1 MNPFKNMNHY
11 FLLALFTVSSFYG
24 FNQEGNKGNQVVL
37 ELRNYFKG
45 IVTPEPEDQNH
56 LFNFQYK
63 YMFSPWGKTIG
74 ARGGMFNF
82 GINLGRFFSNKIII
96 GPVADIKLFPGGAR
110 GHKLSSEFLNDF
122 NDSFILNNS
131 TSKDSVNLL
140 VYSSN
145 FNNEGIRGNNMFNF
159 GVMISLFPQKFG
171 ALMVQIKKGGTG
183 FQFHNMIYGN
193 TYVNGGG
200 NDKVGM
206 FVSNNWTYEL
216 TLKPFAFF
224 RNTFYSKYHG
234 GQYLSNSFVIS
245 FYYERLNFKSA
256 EFNGTKL
263 IDIVNDSFIS
273 KYGIDNRF
281 GIKIGL
287 AFY

>member
-1 MNPFKNMNHY
+1 MNLFKNKNRF
-11 FLLALFTVSSFYG
+11 FLLVLFSVISFYG
-24 FNQEGNKGNQVVL
+24 FNQDKSRDNHVVL
-37 ELRNYFKG
+37 ELRKYFKG

-63 YMFSPWGKTIG
+63 YMYSPWGKTIG

-96 GPVADIKLFPGGAR
+96 GPVADMKLYPGGAR
-110 GHKLSSEFLNDF
+110 ANKLTSEFLNDF
-122 NDSFILNNS
+122 NASFTLNNS
-131 TSKDSVNLL
+131 TLLDSVNSL

-145 FNNEGIRGNNMFNF
+145 FNKDGIRGNSMFNL

-171 ALMVQIKKGGTG
+171 ALMLQIKKGGTS

-193 TYVNGGG
+193 TFVNGGG

-206 FVSNNWTYEL
+206 WVSNNWTYEL
-216 TLKPFAFF
+216 IIKPFAFF

-245 FYYERLNFKSA
+245 FYYERLNFRSS

-263 IDIVNDSFIS
+263 IEIVNDSFIS